1 MTTFSAPPFRLSDQE
16 RLDAMRLA
24 RTPGVGP
31 INFSR
36 LLCQYGSPT
45 AALSALPERM
55 RQAGRLDLPFIPSA
69 NQMADE
75 VETLWKMGGRVLI
88 RGDANY
94 PLMLSFIKDAPPVLF
109 VQGDPA
115 KLSLRSVGIVGARNA
130 SAAGIRMAES
140 LSAELADSKICVI
153 SGLARGIDSAAH
165 EAALYLG
172 LTAAAVAG
180 GLDHV
185 YPPENAKLQAS
196 IAERGCLVTEA
207 PLGTVPQARH
217 FPRRNRLIAG
227 ISLGCVVVEAALHS
241 GTLITASLAISYDR
255 EVYAVPGSPLD
266 PRSRG
271 GNELLRRGATLTEN
285 VQDILSCLPS
295 ELPAPL
301 SPPWVKQPHQPGIL
315 QGFSEPYTAWNVST
329 EDHWEDPDLV
339 LSEVLPLLSMTP
351 VTVDEV
357 MRRCQFSVSAV
368 LSTLTELELGGVV
381 EFVPGGRVALQPNR
395 K

>member
-1 MTTFSAPPFRLSDQE
+1 MTTFSAPPFRMSDQD

-45 AALSALPERM
+45 AAVEALPERM
-55 RQAGRLDLPFIPSA
+55 RQAGRLDLPVIPSA
-69 NQMADE
+69 AQMASE
-75 VETLWKMGGRVLI
+75 VEALHRMGGDVLI
-88 RGDANY
+88 RGDADY

-140 LSAELADSKICVI
+140 LAAELADSGICVV

-165 EAALYLG
+165 EAALYPG
-172 LTAAAVAG
+172 LTTAAVAG

-185 YPPENAKLQAS
+185 YPPENAKL
-196 IAERGCLVTEA
+196 
-207 PLGTVPQARH
+207 QARH

-241 GTLITASLAISYDR
+241 GTLITASLAISYSR
-255 EVYAVPGSPLD
+255 ELYAVPGSPLD

-271 GNELLRRGATLTEN
+271 GNDLLRQGATLTEN

-295 ELPAPL
+295 ELPDPL
-301 SPPWVKQPHQPGIL
+301 LPPWRQNQQNTAL
-315 QGFSEPYTAWNVST
+315 FQGFSEPYAAWGMDAS
-329 EDHWEDPDLV
+329 EPWEDPDLV
-339 LSEVLPLLSMTP
+339 LEKVLPLLSVIP

-357 MRRCQFSVSAV
+357 VRRCQFSVSAV
-368 LSTLTELELGGVV
+368 LSVLTELELGGVV

>member
-1 MTTFSAPPFRLSDQE
+1 MTTFSAPPFRLSDQD

-36 LLCQYGSPT
+36 LLCQYGGPT
-45 AALSALPERM
+45 AAVEALPDRM
-55 RQAGRLDLPFIPSA
+55 RQAGRLDLPSIPSA
-69 NQMADE
+69 AQMASE
-75 VETLWKMGGRVLI
+75 IEALHRMGGDVLI
-88 RGDANY
+88 RGDAAY

-109 VQGDPA
+109 VQGDPT

-140 LSAELADSKICVI
+140 LSAELADSGICVI

-165 EAALYLG
+165 EAALYPS
-172 LTAAAVAG
+172 LTTAAVAG

-196 IAERGCLVTEA
+196 IAERGCVVTEA
-207 PLGTVPQARH
+207 PLGTIPQARH

-227 ISLGCVVVEAALHS
+227 ISLGCVVVEAAMHS
-241 GTLITASLAISYDR
+241 GTLITASLALSYDR

-271 GNELLRRGATLTEN
+271 GNDLLRHGATLTEN

-295 ELPAPL
+295 ELPDPL
-301 SPPWVKQPHQPGIL
+301 LPPWMKNQQNTAL
-315 QGFSEPYTAWNVST
+315 FQGFSEPCMPWGMEAS
-329 EDHWEDPDLV
+329 EPWEDPDLV
-339 LSEVLPLLSMTP
+339 LEKVLPLLSVIP

-368 LSTLTELELGGVV
+368 LSVLTELELGGVV

>member
-1 MTTFSAPPFRLSDQE
+1 
-16 RLDAMRLA
+16 MRLA

-36 LLCQYGSPT
+36 LLCQYGRPT
-45 AALSALPERM
+45 AAVEALPDRM
-55 RQAGRLDLPFIPSA
+55 RQAGRLDLPSIPSA
-69 NQMADE
+69 AHMATE
-75 VETLWKMGGRVLI
+75 VETLHRMGGDVLI
-88 RGDANY
+88 RGDAAY

-140 LSAELADSKICVI
+140 LSAELADSGICVV

-165 EAALYLG
+165 EAALYPG
-172 LTAAAVAG
+172 LTTAAVAG

-196 IAERGCLVTEA
+196 IAERGCVVTEA
-207 PLGTVPQARH
+207 PLGTIPQARH

-227 ISLGCVVVEAALHS
+227 ISLGCVVVEAAMHS
-241 GTLITASLAISYDR
+241 GTLITASLALSYDR

-271 GNELLRRGATLTEN
+271 GNDLLRHGATLTEN

-295 ELPAPL
+295 ELPDPL
-301 SPPWVKQPHQPGIL
+301 LPPWMKNQQNTAL
-315 QGFSEPYTAWNVST
+315 FQGFSEPCMPWGMEAP
-329 EDHWEDPDLV
+329 EPWEDPDLV
-339 LSEVLPLLSMTP
+339 LEKVLPLLSVIP

-368 LSTLTELELGGVV
+368 LSVLTELELGGVV

>member
-1 MTTFSAPPFRLSDQE
+1 
-16 RLDAMRLA
+16 MRLA

-36 LLCQYGSPT
+36 LLCQYGGPT
-45 AALSALPERM
+45 AAVEALPDRM
-55 RQAGRLDLPFIPSA
+55 RQAGRLDLPSIPSA
-69 NQMADE
+69 AQMASE
-75 VETLWKMGGRVLI
+75 IEALHRMGGDVLI
-88 RGDANY
+88 RGDAAY

-109 VQGDPA
+109 VQGDPT

-140 LSAELADSKICVI
+140 LSAELADSGICVI

-165 EAALYLG
+165 EAALYPS
-172 LTAAAVAG
+172 LTTAAVAG

-196 IAERGCLVTEA
+196 IAERGCVVTEA
-207 PLGTVPQARH
+207 PLGTIPQARH

-227 ISLGCVVVEAALHS
+227 ISLGCVVVEAAMHS
-241 GTLITASLAISYDR
+241 GTLITASLALSYDR

-271 GNELLRRGATLTEN
+271 GNDLLRHGATLTEN

-295 ELPAPL
+295 ELPDPL
-301 SPPWVKQPHQPGIL
+301 LPPWMKNQQNTAL
-315 QGFSEPYTAWNVST
+315 FQGFSEPCMPWGMEAS
-329 EDHWEDPDLV
+329 EPWEDPDLV
-339 LSEVLPLLSMTP
+339 LEKVLPLLSVIP

-368 LSTLTELELGGVV
+368 LSVLTELELGGVV

>member
-1 MTTFSAPPFRLSDQE
+1 
-16 RLDAMRLA
+16 MRLA

-36 LLCQYGSPT
+36 LLCQYGGPT
-45 AALSALPERM
+45 AAVEALPGRM
-55 RQAGRLDLPFIPSA
+55 RQAGRLDLPSIPSA
-69 NQMADE
+69 TQMASE
-75 VETLWKMGGRVLI
+75 IEALHRMGGDVLI
-88 RGDANY
+88 RGDAAY

-140 LSAELADSKICVI
+140 LSAELADSGICVI

-165 EAALYLG
+165 EAALYPS
-172 LTAAAVAG
+172 LTTAAVAG

-196 IAERGCLVTEA
+196 IAERGCVVTEA
-207 PLGTVPQARH
+207 PLGTIPQARH

-227 ISLGCVVVEAALHS
+227 ISLGCVVVEAAMHS
-241 GTLITASLAISYDR
+241 GTLITASLALSYDR

-271 GNELLRRGATLTEN
+271 GNDLLRHGATLTEN

-295 ELPAPL
+295 ELPDPL
-301 SPPWVKQPHQPGIL
+301 LPPWMKNQQNTAL
-315 QGFSEPYTAWNVST
+315 FQGFSEPCMPWGMEAS
-329 EDHWEDPDLV
+329 EPWEDPDLV
-339 LSEVLPLLSMTP
+339 LEKVLPLLSVIP

-368 LSTLTELELGGVV
+368 LSVLTELELGGVV

>member
-55 RQAGRLDLPFIPSA
+55 RQAGRLDLPVIPSA

-75 VETLWKMGGRVLI
+75 VETLRKMGGNVLI

-140 LSAELADSKICVI
+140 LSAELADSKICVV

-165 EAALYLG
+165 EAALYPG

-185 YPPENAKLQAS
+185 YPPENAKLQAN

-301 SPPWVKQPHQPGIL
+301 SPPWVKQSHQPGIL

>member
-1 MTTFSAPPFRLSDQE
+1 MTTFSAPPCRLSDRD

-36 LLCQYGSPT
+36 LLCQYGGPT
-45 AALSALPERM
+45 AAVEALPDRM
-55 RQAGRLDLPFIPSA
+55 RQAGRLDLPSIPSA
-69 NQMADE
+69 AQMASE
-75 VETLWKMGGRVLI
+75 IEALHRMGGDVLI
-88 RGDANY
+88 RGDAAY

-109 VQGDPA
+109 VQGDPT

-140 LSAELADSKICVI
+140 LSAELADSGICVI

-165 EAALYLG
+165 EAALYPS
-172 LTAAAVAG
+172 LTTAAVAG

-196 IAERGCLVTEA
+196 IAERGCVVTEA
-207 PLGTVPQARH
+207 PLGTIPQARH

-227 ISLGCVVVEAALHS
+227 ISLGCVVVEAAMHS
-241 GTLITASLAISYDR
+241 GTLITASLALSYDR

-271 GNELLRRGATLTEN
+271 GNDLLRHGATLTEN

-295 ELPAPL
+295 ELPDPL
-301 SPPWVKQPHQPGIL
+301 LPPWMKNQQNTAL
-315 QGFSEPYTAWNVST
+315 FQGFSEPCMPWGMEAS
-329 EDHWEDPDLV
+329 EPWEDPDLV
-339 LSEVLPLLSMTP
+339 LEKVLPLLSVIP

-368 LSTLTELELGGVV
+368 LSVLTELELGGVV

>member
-1 MTTFSAPPFRLSDQE
+1 MTTFSAPPFRMSDQG

-45 AALSALPERM
+45 AAVEALPDRM
-55 RQAGRLDLPFIPSA
+55 RQAGRLDLPSIPSA
-69 NQMADE
+69 AQMASE
-75 VETLWKMGGRVLI
+75 VEALQQRGGDVLI
-88 RGDANY
+88 RGDAAY

-109 VQGDPA
+109 VQGNPA

-140 LSAELADSKICVI
+140 LSAELADSGICVV

-165 EAALYLG
+165 EAALYPG
-172 LTAAAVAG
+172 LTTAAVAG

-196 IAERGCLVTEA
+196 IAERGCVVTEA
-207 PLGTVPQARH
+207 PLGTIPQARH

-241 GTLITASLAISYDR
+241 GTLITASLALSYDR

-271 GNELLRRGATLTEN
+271 GNDLLRHGATLTEN

-295 ELPAPL
+295 ELPEPL
-301 SPPWVKQPHQPGIL
+301 LPPWMKNQQNTAL
-315 QGFSEPYTAWNVST
+315 FQGFSEPCMPWGMEAP
-329 EDHWEDPDLV
+329 EPWEDPDLV
-339 LSEVLPLLSMTP
+339 LEKVLPLLSVIP

-368 LSTLTELELGGVV
+368 LSVLTELELGGVV